1 MKSYFGV
8 SGPITFNPIYI
19 CKLHETINEPIL
31 NVITFSISCNLN
43 IIIVLILF
51 VCGHRPETEE
61 LLEFSMLML
70 THLPE
75 KTSKYWRCFITQ
87 ATFIVFLKR
96 QIFSLQKGDRAIKL
110 YCFFEVGDK
119 TVTNGYDVIAET
131 IKPGNP

>member
-1 MKSYFGV
+1 M
-8 SGPITFNPIYI
+8 
-19 CKLHETINEPIL
+19 
-31 NVITFSISCNLN
+31 
-43 IIIVLILF
+43 
-51 VCGHRPETEE
+51 
-61 LLEFSMLML
+61 

-75 KTSKYWRCFITQ
+75 KTSKFWRCFNTQ